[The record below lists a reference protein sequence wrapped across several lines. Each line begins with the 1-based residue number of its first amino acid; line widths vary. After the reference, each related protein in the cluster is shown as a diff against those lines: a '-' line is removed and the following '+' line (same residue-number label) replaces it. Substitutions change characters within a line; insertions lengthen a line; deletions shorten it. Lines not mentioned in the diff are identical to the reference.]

1 MIIKIN
7 ELFNSLNTAS
17 NYLSWLLITIASILA
32 RTKPNL
38 AHSNIRFEN
47 MESAT
52 KGNSKVLQ
60 QHDYNLDALI
70 CTQPNTI
77 ISPRILFR
85 PPKVLATL
93 LQYRQ
98 NREEILQILTDGCFY
113 PSVNP
118 VNETTRQTDL
128 LRMIKRGNH
137 KSALSEENKQVIEKT
152 YDKEIS
158 FG

>member
-7 ELFNSLNTAS
+7 DLFNSLNTAS

-70 CTQPNTI
+70 CAQPNTI

-93 LQYRQ
+93 LQ
-98 NREEILQILTDGCFY
+98 
-113 PSVNP
+113 SVMAR
-118 VNETTRQTDL
+118 V
-128 LRMIKRGNH
+128 
-137 KSALSEENKQVIEKT
+137 V
-152 YDKEIS
+152 
-158 FG
+158 